1 MDNEQL
7 KKLVFDLIDK
17 RLEEMGRNR
26 IYASDL
32 PYKVVKRRSIE
43 DKVIVFGLVAD
54 LPTDSSKG
62 VFAYFATDTSTLYLH
77 NGTAWVSEVF
87 T

>member
-1 MDNEQL
+1 MDEENL
-7 KKLVFDLIDK
+7 KNIVIDLIDK

-26 IYASDL
+26 IYSSDL

-43 DKVIVFGLVAD
+43 DKVIVFGLAAD
-54 LPTDSSKG
+54 LPTDSTTG
-62 VFAYFATDTSTLYLH
+62 VFCYFATDTNTLYCH
-77 NGTAWVSEVF
+77 NGTAWVSEVL